1 MSFRIAVPDNP
12 NGSLDSLQSR
22 LGKLLVAIKAAA
34 KQPEPASLAEWAGR
48 LKELAT
54 QLPGSHANRA
64 SRHIEYVLEQ
74 QAQAHE
80 MLAALQQAVEAML
93 EIIEGRPPAGR
104 PDWVTPEM
112 LEHTLGVWQQRY
124 TKLELI
130 LLTPQDAV
138 DIIRNWSAMAEVVR
152 QP

>member
-1 MSFRIAVPDNP
+1 MSSTVVLASPDGPMSPLKWQLEQLLIALTATAN
-12 NGSLDSLQSR
+12 
-22 LGKLLVAIKAAA
+22 
-34 KQPEPASLAEWAGR
+34 QPEPASFAESAGR

-54 QLPGSHANRA
+54 QLPGSHASRA
-64 SRHIEYVLEQ
+64 SRHIEHVLDQWEE
-74 QAQAHE
+74 AHQ
-80 MLAALQQAVEAML
+80 MVAVLQQAVEAML

-104 PDWVTPEM
+104 PDWVTPE
-112 LEHTLGVWQQRY
+112 LVERTLDVWQQQY

-138 DIIRNWSAMAEVVR
+138 EIIGNWSSMVELGS